1 MDEEPPVS
9 DDSDEPERENHVLV
23 VALRIALV
31 SLIVV
36 VGILLAGRY
45 LIDKLDLRGR
55 SDSDSVLGG
64 PVPVSPIPD
73 TPAPEPSSSPSPQ
86 PTDTTMPTLSAPP
99 APTDTP
105 PAEPMPPGLVLSI
118 SPTTVRSGEEF
129 TVSGTYAG
137 RDGVQLQLQR
147 MEDGIWADYPNQ
159 VSVSMGTFSTTA
171 SSTMSGANSFRVFDQ
186 TANRASNVVTVLVR

>member
-1 MDEEPPVS
+1 MDE
-9 DDSDEPERENHVLV
+9 EPERENHVLV

-45 LIDKLDLRGR
+45 LIDKLDLRGK

-64 PVPVSPIPD
+64 PVPVSPIPEAPSE
-73 TPAPEPSSSPSPQ
+73 PATSPEPFTSPSPQ

-99 APTDTP
+99 APTDIP

-118 SPTTVRSGEEF
+118 SPTTVRSGETF
-129 TVSGTYAG
+129 TVESRTSA
-137 RDGVQLQLQR
+137 
-147 MEDGIWADYPNQ
+147 A
-159 VSVSMGTFSTTA
+159 A
-171 SSTMSGANSFRVFDQ
+171 
-186 TANRASNVVTVLVR
+186 